1 MILNVSLA
9 PEEVHRL
16 RVLILDDVLQDGWYE
31 MDREE
36 FDLWISIL
44 RKLGCETESWELE
57 YEAMEAEETGR

>member
-9 PEEVHRL
+9 PEEVVRL
-16 RVLILDDVLQDGWYE
+16 RELITDDLLQDGWYE

-36 FDLWISIL
+36 FDLWMSVL
-44 RKLGCETESWELE
+44 RKLGSETESWELE